1 MSLNL
6 REGYSLAKCCGA
18 KPDEPISGYY
28 SHNQIM
34 IIHRRDCDNL
44 IKVEDSR
51 VVKLQWAEVLIADEF
66 TPEPDYEQLEEID
79 WRILKHHQVL
89 GVDYSHVVAR
99 ALNAPKPEVFEHHQK
114 LRELKLLARVK
125 PLMMQYRKG
134 IVDGKWI
141 KHRNH
146 TYYELTPKGVDYLK
160 YHEKERGR

>member
-1 MSLNL
+1 M
-6 REGYSLAKCCGA
+6 
-18 KPDEPISGYY
+18 PDDPISGYY

-34 IIHRRDCDNL
+34 IVHRSDCGNL
-44 IKVEDSR
+44 AKVEASR
-51 VVKLQWAEVLIADEF
+51 VLSLQW
-66 TPEPDYEQLEEID
+66 PEILVSDDFKPDPDYSELEELD
-79 WRILKHHQVL
+79 WRILKHHEVM

-99 ALNAPKPEVFEHHQK
+99 ALNVPKPDVFAHHKK

-160 YHEKERGR
+160 YHEKESGK